1 MRQTDHSQVADARI
15 PRLKMEYQIAR
26 PLFVRL
32 VGEYTS
38 TEQDALR
45 DDGRTNAPLL
55 INGAPSPAFTD
66 GTFRSDFLISYRP
79 IPGTVFFMGYG
90 AGYADNRTDPR
101 SFTFPRSLGLPGLR
115 LTDNVFYVKA
125 SYLMRL

>member
-1 MRQTDHSQVADARI
+1 M
-15 PRLKMEYQIAR
+15 LN
-26 PLFVRL
+26 
-32 VGEYTS
+32 
-38 TEQDALR
+38 
-45 DDGRTNAPLL
+45 DDGRTSAPLL

-90 AGYADNRTDPR
+90 AGYTDTRDTPR
-101 SFTFPRSLGLPGLR
+101 SFTFPRSLGLSGLS

-125 SYLMRL
+125 SYLLRM